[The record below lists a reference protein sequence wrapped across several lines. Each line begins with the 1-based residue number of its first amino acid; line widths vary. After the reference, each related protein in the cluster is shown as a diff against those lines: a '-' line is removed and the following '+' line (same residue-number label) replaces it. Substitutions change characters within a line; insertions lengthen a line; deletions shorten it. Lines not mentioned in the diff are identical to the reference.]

1 MKALTLIVL
10 VTLPFYSIGQGVFT
24 NQTHTTLQKVIS
36 DYPYQF
42 KHIKGE
48 TINEDP
54 QSTDFASSVAIPGA
68 LNTVITKYSSSDDR
82 QVLSWKCVLAETDD
96 FEVVSKKYREL
107 YDQIKNS
114 IIRMD
119 DDRSFIL
126 NGSYELPTEEKQF
139 NASSLQL
146 LPPTGDLSKL
156 KVEITLEF
164 LITEWKLT
172 LLVYDQ
178 QEEKIVME

>member
-1 MKALTLIVL
+1 
-10 VTLPFYSIGQGVFT
+10 
-24 NQTHTTLQKVIS
+24 
-36 DYPYQF
+36 
-42 KHIKGE
+42 
-48 TINEDP
+48 
-54 QSTDFASSVAIPGA
+54 
-68 LNTVITKYSSSDDR
+68 
-82 QVLSWKCVLAETDD
+82 
-96 FEVVSKKYREL
+96 
-107 YDQIKNS
+107 
-114 IIRMD
+114 MD

>member
-10 VTLPFYSIGQGVFT
+10 ITLPFYIIGQGVFT

-42 KHIKGE
+42 KHIRGE
-48 TINEDP
+48 AINEDP

-68 LNTVITKYSSSDDR
+68 LNTVITKYSSSDDKP
-82 QVLSWKCVLAETDD
+82 VLSWRCVLAETDD
-96 FEVVSKKYREL
+96 FEAVSKKYREL

-126 NGSYELPTEEKQF
+126 NG
-139 NASSLQL
+139 
-146 LPPTGDLSKL
+146 
-156 KVEITLEF
+156 
-164 LITEWKLT
+164 
-172 LLVYDQ
+172 
-178 QEEKIVME
+178 